1 MSNPICP
8 SEAAG
13 RTRRGSRSVV
23 VRRRRDERG
32 LSESLQWAVLAPVLM
47 LIVLGLIEAGV
58 WLHGRSIVQQA
69 ALIAAETQALSGI
82 SSDAAEKVVADM
94 TGQLEAVRTH
104 SLVSD
109 TEISVTVE
117 ATVPLPLDVGLG
129 DVTVTATRAKEQ

>member
-1 MSNPICP
+1 M
-8 SEAAG
+8 
-13 RTRRGSRSVV
+13 
-23 VRRRRDERG
+23 RRRRDERG

-69 ALIAAETQALSGI
+69 ALTAAETQALSGI

-129 DVTVTATRAKEQ
+129 DVTVTATRVKEQ

>member
-1 MSNPICP
+1 SY
-8 SEAAG
+8 
-13 RTRRGSRSVV
+13 RW
-23 VRRRRDERG
+23 DG
-32 LSESLQWAVLAPVLM
+32 LKYSHK
-47 LIVLGLIEAGV
+47 
-58 WLHGRSIVQQA
+58 LHNMAR
-69 ALIAAETQALSGI
+69 AL
-82 SSDAAEKVVADM
+82 ADM